1 MSFVLD
7 DLRLTTLSENEIRGE
22 YKIGPVHRGYGITIG
37 NALRRTLLSSISG
50 IAVTA
55 VHLEGIYHQFVAI
68 PYVLEDAIQLVANI
82 KKLVFKGN
90 LNDRKTVST
99 NVHGKREVKAS
110 DLTCPAGVEI
120 VNKDL
125 VLAHLVD
132 NAAKFNM
139 NLYIERGVG
148 YRFAEE
154 NRDSSHPIGVFPID
168 TNFSPVRHVAFEVKQ
183 VMFGES
189 LNYET
194 LFLVVETDGS
204 VTPTIALRTATD
216 ILVEYFSN
224 ILVQREIKE
233 EVYEEEYIPEP
244 PDILR
249 RPLEEVVPL
258 SVRTGN
264 VFKKAGIYTVGDLFS
279 RSKKELLSLKNF
291 GIKSLS
297 ETIDELMKIPE
308 VEKLKS
314 RTDLPLIEEIV
325 RGEISLEAGEEVEGL
340 EEIPVGGIE
349 GKGEKEI
356 AEEDILNEPIEE
368 MASEIGLPQGQVD
381 KLKKYQI
388 ETIEHLT
395 HMKREDLLTGNY
407 KLSKKNVDK
416 IEDYLIVHNLRF
428 KE

>member
-1 MSFVLD
+1 
-7 DLRLTTLSENEIRGE
+7 
-22 YKIGPVHRGYGITIG
+22 
-37 NALRRTLLSSISG
+37 
-50 IAVTA
+50 
-55 VHLEGIYHQFVAI
+55 
-68 PYVLEDAIQLVANI
+68 
-82 KKLVFKGN
+82 
-90 LNDRKTVST
+90 
-99 NVHGKREVKAS
+99 
-110 DLTCPAGVEI
+110 
-120 VNKDL
+120 
-125 VLAHLVD
+125 
-132 NAAKFNM
+132 
-139 NLYIERGVG
+139 
-148 YRFAEE
+148 
-154 NRDSSHPIGVFPID
+154 
-168 TNFSPVRHVAFEVKQ
+168 
-183 VMFGES
+183 
-189 LNYET
+189 
-194 LFLVVETDGS
+194 
-204 VTPTIALRTATD
+204 
-216 ILVEYFSN
+216 
-224 ILVQREIKE
+224 
-233 EVYEEEYIPEP
+233 
-244 PDILR
+244 
-249 RPLEEVVPL
+249 VPL